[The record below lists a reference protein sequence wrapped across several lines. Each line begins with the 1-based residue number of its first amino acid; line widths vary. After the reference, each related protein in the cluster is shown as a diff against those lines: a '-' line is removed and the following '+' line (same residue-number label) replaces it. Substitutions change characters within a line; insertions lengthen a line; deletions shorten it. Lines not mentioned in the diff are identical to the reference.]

1 MNGALSLLHED
12 DFMKRPD
19 VIQSNAMSLNGSLT
33 GFPVDY
39 AVYYPILLSYK
50 PDMVLVGSQ
59 TVLAAK
65 DEIPPEEDADRRKR
79 SWSQED
85 SRPFLVVVDS
95 RGRLEGMLHAFRR
108 MVYIRDLIILI
119 SHSTPKRYL
128 RYLEEREY
136 DTVCAGERQVNLE
149 RAFEVLHERFGAR
162 TIVTDTGCTLNAVL
176 LDAGLVDR
184 ISILVVPVLAAQ
196 VPVPLYAG
204 TGTKDHIDLTLVKYE
219 PAGSGYIHIEYAV
232 RKAQ

>member
-1 MNGALSLLHED
+1 MNGELSLSHEKD
-12 DFMKRPD
+12 PMKCPD

-39 AVYYPILLSYK
+39 AVYYPILLSYE

-59 TVLAAK
+59 TVLAAG
-65 DEIPPEEDADRRKR
+65 DDFPPEEDADRRKR
-79 SWSQED
+79 TWSPED
-85 SRPFLVVVDS
+85 LRPFLVVVDS
-95 RGRLEGMLHAFRR
+95 RGRLEGRLHAFRR
-108 MVYIRDLIILI
+108 MEYIRDLIILI
-119 SHSTPKRYL
+119 SNSTPKRYR

-136 DTVCAGERQVNLE
+136 DTVCAGEHQVNLQ

-162 TIVTDTGCTLNAVL
+162 TIVTDTGGTLNAVL

-204 TGTKDHIDLTLVKYE
+204 NRTGDRFDLTLLKCE
-219 PAGSGYIHIEYAV
+219 PAGSGYVHLVYAV
-232 RKAQ
+232 RKAP

>member
-1 MNGALSLLHED
+1 MNGALSLLYED
-12 DFMKRPD
+12 DSMMRPQ
-19 VIQSNAMSLNGSLT
+19 VILSNAMSLNGSLT
-33 GFPVDY
+33 GFSVDY

-59 TVLAAK
+59 TVLAAG
-65 DEIPPEEDADRRKR
+65 DETPREEDSDRRKR
-79 SWSQED
+79 TWSPEET
-85 SRPFLVVVDS
+85 RPYLVVVDS

-108 MVYIRDLIILI
+108 MEYIRDLIILI
-119 SHSTPKRYL
+119 SHSTPQRYR

-136 DTVCAGERQVNLE
+136 DTVCAGEGQVNLE
-149 RAFEVLHERFGAR
+149 RAFEVLHERFGAG
-162 TIVTDTGCTLNAVL
+162 TIVTDTGGTLNAVL

-184 ISILVVPVLAAQ
+184 ISVLVVPVLAAQ

-204 TGTKDHIDLTLVKYE
+204 TGTKDPINLALLKCE
-219 PAGSGYIHIEYAV
+219 PAGSGYVHIEYAV